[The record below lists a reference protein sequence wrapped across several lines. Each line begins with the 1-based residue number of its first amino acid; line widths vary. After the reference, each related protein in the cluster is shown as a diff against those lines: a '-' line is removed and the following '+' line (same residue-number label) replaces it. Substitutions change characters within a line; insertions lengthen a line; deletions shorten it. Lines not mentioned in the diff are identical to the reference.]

1 VELKPCPFCG
11 GKAEFMRYSIGS
23 VGAGCKACAIMFF
36 VSNGNENE
44 AARMWNRRVN
54 DG

>member
-1 VELKPCPFCG
+1 
-11 GKAEFMRYSIGS
+11 MRYSIGS

-44 AARMWNRRVN
+44 AARIWNRRVN